1 MLSGET
7 SVGKYPVETVRTMSR
22 IAENAEKTIHY
33 DRRRVTRLEFQNMN
47 VDGDMKT
54 LAISHATC
62 STSADLGVKGIV
74 AFTESGSTARAVS
87 TTVRARRSSP
97 LPRAKRPLTA

>member
-1 MLSGET
+1 
-7 SVGKYPVETVRTMSR
+7 MSR

-62 STSADLGVKGIV
+62 STSADL
-74 AFTESGSTARAVS
+74 ALRA
-87 TTVRARRSSP
+87 
-97 LPRAKRPLTA
+97 L